1 MTRVVYNDRWV
12 PGYGQWP
19 RLPSQGIHGPIGY
32 EKISPQKRWRGH
44 GVNRRC
50 MGIQR
55 QKEGTEMTEEAIKSF
70 VEKLSTDE
78 TFANKLASAPTPEE
92 RLKIANDAG
101 FAVNAFDVDGIKAA
115 LNIEELSDEDLEK
128 VAGGM
133 GTNTIVSAV
142 TIGMGSAVASAAV
155 VSIAAAAVL

>member
-1 MTRVVYNDRWV
+1 
-12 PGYGQWP
+12 
-19 RLPSQGIHGPIGY
+19 
-32 EKISPQKRWRGH
+32 
-44 GVNRRC
+44 
-50 MGIQR
+50 
-55 QKEGTEMTEEAIKSF
+55 MTEEAIKSF

-78 TFANKLASAPTPEE
+78 EFANKLASAPTPEE

-101 FAVNAFDVDGIKAA
+101 FAVNAFDVGGIKAA

>member
-1 MTRVVYNDRWV
+1 
-12 PGYGQWP
+12 
-19 RLPSQGIHGPIGY
+19 
-32 EKISPQKRWRGH
+32 
-44 GVNRRC
+44 
-50 MGIQR
+50 
-55 QKEGTEMTEEAIKSF
+55 MTEEAIKSF

-78 TFANKLASAPTPEE
+78 EFANKLASAPTPEE

-101 FAVNAFDVDGIKAA
+101 FAISASDVDGIKAA